1 MSGSFSRMPLHL
13 RTCSREEKTKVA
25 RFARSMAMT
34 QEAIN
39 IGGTDSI
46 YFWLMFQVNFR
57 EYPHNSGD
65 LPLTAMIPIIRF

>member
-1 MSGSFSRMPLHL
+1 MLGSFSRMPLHL
-13 RTCSREEKTKVA
+13 RTCSREEKTRV
-25 RFARSMAMT
+25 ARSMAMT

-46 YFWLMFQVNFR
+46 YFWPMFQVNFR